1 MNWHYEKNGVRY
13 DNVTEEDIIERI
25 RRGELNASTLVWQQG
40 MLEWQPV
47 SATSLAEI
55 LKQSEVPPALPG
67 HRIPGGVIWTLA
79 FAPLIGYILEMWTAG
94 LNGMSFE
101 RAYDAVSEGQYWFI
115 SLILNIALGYL
126 DERKLRKSGV
136 DTTAFGWLVWLI
148 PVYLWRR
155 AKTCLFLGLAGY
167 ADTGVIYGLIFFL
180 AEFAK

>member
-67 HRIPGGVIWTLA
+67 HRIPGGVVWTLA
-79 FAPLIGYILEMWTAG
+79 FAPLIGTYLRCG
-94 LNGMSFE
+94 LPG
-101 RAYDAVSEGQYWFI
+101 
-115 SLILNIALGYL
+115 
-126 DERKLRKSGV
+126 
-136 DTTAFGWLVWLI
+136 
-148 PVYLWRR
+148 
-155 AKTCLFLGLAGY
+155 
-167 ADTGVIYGLIFFL
+167 
-180 AEFAK
+180 

>member
-1 MNWHYEKNGVRY
+1 RY

-67 HRIPGGVIWTLA
+67 HRIPGDVVWTLA
-79 FAPLIGYILEMWTAG
+79 FAPLIGYILEMWTAE

-136 DTTAFGWLVWLI
+136 DTTAFGWLAWLI

-155 AKTCLFLGLAGY
+155 AKILGQKPAYFWVWLVMLILVLF
-167 ADTGVIYGLIFFL
+167 TI
-180 AEFAK
+180 

>member
-1 MNWHYEKNGVRY
+1 MTKNGVRY

-67 HRIPGGVIWTLA
+67 HRIPGDVVWTLA
-79 FAPLIGYILEMWTAG
+79 FAPLIGYILEMWTAE

-136 DTTAFGWLVWLI
+136 DTTAFGWLAWLI

-155 AKTCLFLGLAGY
+155 AKILGQKPAYFWVWLVMLILVLF
-167 ADTGVIYGLIFFL
+167 TI
-180 AEFAK
+180 

>member
-67 HRIPGGVIWTLA
+67 HRIPGDVVWTLA
-79 FAPLIGYILEMWTAG
+79 FAPLIGYILEMWTAE

-136 DTTAFGWLVWLI
+136 DTTAFGWLAWLI

-155 AKTCLFLGLAGY
+155 AKILGQKPAYFWVWLVMLILVLF
-167 ADTGVIYGLIFFL
+167 TI
-180 AEFAK
+180 

>member
-1 MNWHYEKNGVRY
+1 
-13 DNVTEEDIIERI
+13 NVTEEDIIERI

-67 HRIPGGVIWTLA
+67 HRIPGGVVWTLA

-136 DTTAFGWLVWLI
+136 DTATFGWLAWLI

-155 AKTCLFLGLAGY
+155 AKILGQKPAYFWVWLVMLILVLF
-167 ADTGVIYGLIFFL
+167 TV
-180 AEFAK
+180 

>member
-1 MNWHYEKNGVRY
+1 MKKNGVRY

-67 HRIPGGVIWTLA
+67 HRIPGDVVWTLA

-136 DTTAFGWLVWLI
+136 DTTAFGWLAWLI

-155 AKTCLFLGLAGY
+155 AKILGQKPAYFWVWLVMLILVLF
-167 ADTGVIYGLIFFL
+167 TI
-180 AEFAK
+180 